1 MIATLFNRAK
11 SAAAASEFRARLFF
25 CVAASFTA
33 LALSGCSGSTAVSAI
48 QDDAA
53 KSVRRSDAFQSAA
66 SRGALL
72 VAGSNAGVIVVSAD
86 TGKTWQRHELAQP
99 SSIIAL
105 TACANGTFAAL
116 DFYQKVWIGD
126 AAGKQWIPHAITS
139 PITPLGITCDGR
151 GQLWVVGSNTTILFS
166 ADLGVTWKS
175 FTLNEDAILRTVQ
188 FVDDQHGVISGEF
201 GLILTTQDGGVSWQK
216 QPKIP
221 NDFYPYAAYFIDMQ
235 NGWLAG
241 LAGTMLHTSD
251 GGKNWIAQENKSGV
265 AVYTLLSQ
273 GSELYGLGD
282 GSRVMVLR
290 DGRWLAHDKSPAAPA
305 FISAGSLVNAET
317 LFAVGAGG
325 ELTILDLAA
334 KRITVALDKKKLQP

>member
-1 MIATLFNRAK
+1 MIADLFNSAK
-11 SAAAASEFRARLFF
+11 SAAAASHLRARLFF
-25 CVAASFTA
+25 CVAASVTA
-33 LALSGCSGSTAVSAI
+33 LALSGCSGSTGVSAK

-72 VAGSNAGVIVVSAD
+72 VAGSNAGVIVVSTD
-86 TGKTWQRHELAQP
+86 TGKTWQRHELVQP

-105 TACANGTFAAL
+105 TACPNGTFAAL

-126 AAGKQWIPHAITS
+126 AIGKQWTAHAITS
-139 PITPLGITCDGR
+139 QISPLGLTCDGR
-151 GQLWVVGSNTTILFS
+151 GQLWAVGSNTTILSS

-175 FTLNEDAILRTVQ
+175 YTLNEDAILRTVQ

-221 NDFYPYAAYFIDMQ
+221 NDFYPYAAYFTDPQ

-251 GGKNWIAQENKSGV
+251 GGKNWIAQENKSG
-265 AVYTLLSQ
+265 ASVYTLLGQ
-273 GSELYGLGD
+273 GSDLYGLGD

-290 DGRWLAHDKSPAAPA
+290 DGRWVAHEKLPLAPA
-305 FISAGSLVNAET
+305 FISAGSLVSAET
-317 LFAVGAGG
+317 LFAVGTGG

-334 KRITVALDKKKLQP
+334 KRITVALGQKKRQP